1 MIHLKRANNIID
13 LKTCQEEFRKTYLA
27 ELLQAEA
34 TAYGNQGAEM
44 MKFLG
49 QKATKFELDA
59 WRQSEE
65 QKAAYVKCMKG
76 LTDRVNAGSFQL
88 TKFDCINPSDE
99 HRIGRVEVRQVHRI
113 RLSELRSST
122 NSPSGS
128 EDRPDADST
137 AQP

>member
-1 MIHLKRANNIID
+1 MELESGDVIHLKRTNNIID
-13 LKTCQEEFRKTYLA
+13 LKTCQEEFRKAYLA

-34 TAYGNQGAEM
+34 NAYGNQDAKM

-76 LTDRVNAGSFQL
+76 LTGRVNAGSFQL

-99 HRIGRVEVRQVHRI
+99 HRIG
-113 RLSELRSST
+113 SGRSSPG
-122 NSPSGS
+122 PSNTS
-128 EDRPDADST
+128 VRAAVVDEFSVWI
-137 AQP
+137 